1 MAAASVPRGRVA
13 RRAASPSRRRNQTAT
28 PRKRASV
35 GVAGIGRSPRR
46 SGQARVVE
54 LGIAARAQLTRR
66 NLFAGSLL
74 ALVGLVNVYSGLWV
88 SGLSYELTHAHEVQG
103 RLERE
108 LQDLK
113 VAFATATAPDRLEAM
128 ADGRLAYR
136 LKPVG
141 EMGRP
146 MS

>member
-13 RRAASPSRRRNQTAT
+13 RRADSPSRRRNQTAA

-128 ADGRLAYR
+128 AGDRLG
-136 LKPVG
+136 LKPPLAGQVVIL
-141 EMGRP
+141 P
-146 MS
+146 